1 MIAAID
7 TRRCAVRALRS
18 LFFCLAAA
26 AGCFSDSGVKK
37 SVYMT
42 GRFFLILFTVLFLV
56 AEVMDLAA

>member
-1 MIAAID
+1 LK
-7 TRRCAVRALRS
+7 ALRG

-42 GRFFLILFTVLFLV
+42 GRIFVVLFTVLFVV
-56 AEVMDLAA
+56 AEVMDLMA